1 MSDKSSVSNVRTYQE
16 IGAFWDEHDAT
27 QVGDQ
32 TDMEFEVNIQ
42 SQRRYYPIDSHLS
55 SKIKQVAKDRGISEE
70 TLLNL
75 WVQEKLNQTE
85 NEQKAEPGRVV
96 NT

>member
-1 MSDKSSVSNVRTYQE
+1 MSDKSSISNAHTYQE

-27 QVGDQ
+27 QVGEQIDV
-32 TDMEFEVNIQ
+32 EFEVNIK

-55 SKIKQVAKDRGISEE
+55 SKIKQVAKKRGISEE

-75 WVQEKLNQTE
+75 WVQEKINQ
-85 NEQKAEPGRVV
+85 NRD
-96 NT
+96 